1 MSAGTSESVF
11 GSFAIVCGRK
21 EIMQEKPQA
30 DGQQAGRQ
38 RYTVQAFQT
47 IILQTGHLRSLRKS

>member
-21 EIMQEKPQA
+21 EIMQEN
-30 DGQQAGRQ
+30 
-38 RYTVQAFQT
+38 T
-47 IILQTGHLRSLRKS
+47 